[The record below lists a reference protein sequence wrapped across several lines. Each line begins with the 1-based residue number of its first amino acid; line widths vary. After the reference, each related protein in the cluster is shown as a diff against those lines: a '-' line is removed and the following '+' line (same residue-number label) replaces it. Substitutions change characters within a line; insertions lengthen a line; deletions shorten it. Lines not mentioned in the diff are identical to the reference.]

1 MENLKVMST
10 IYSNGKTI
18 THNFEVPANMHLDLL
33 VDMSGQRLGANY
45 LFYAYYK
52 EEKLPQL
59 MEGGTYPILLLKEMY
74 IGDIVKQNLVSIDI
88 ISNNLPNLASKTVHT
103 LQIKFDNWY
112 FINGTS
118 GVVSAIK

>member
-88 ISNNLPNLASKTVHT
+88 ISKNSPNLAQKTVHT
-103 LQIKFDNWY
+103 LQIKFDN
-112 FINGTS
+112 
-118 GVVSAIK
+118 